1 MGTPQRIQT
10 YMEKH
15 RLTPLFEEMMNKVL
29 HEQPEDPY
37 LYLIKVLY
45 RKAGLDI
52 PADIR
57 LGAVRKS
64 SPERLGRRTKSPE
77 PSRKSNTWAASG
89 TDDRGY
95 NKPWLTHS
103 KKPKPKSPDEPEH
116 ARPAVT
122 SPKSNRVHSARPHTA
137 QTSSSP
143 RSQAQQTLASPR
155 SHVKQT
161 HSSPRTMSESL
172 PLSFDDL
179 LKVTPISPGRRQKQG
194 WNADNKVAATS
205 FDDLFEGQTKSEES
219 KGHRRT
225 ETSKDTRTA
234 WASSG
239 LGDDDIFRS
248 SNYKGPR
255 PSRTE
260 EDPLAGELMNCKET
274 VKQNTNADMNSTG
287 HVRGPKIESK
297 KHRQELNQYLQEK
310 DKHSDDSGY
319 LDEQE
324 EEDDAIELLEDAD
337 DLRREGVTNIP
348 KSGYKL
354 SKILRQRHE
363 DANVKLN
370 INLNYADIRPQYS
383 FTDDRYNR
391 QPNNGSPY
399 DSDPDERPNT
409 GMSGYQPSPGDSED
423 DEFESVSQVTG
434 PRRPVWNVMDSDGE
448 TYNPK
453 MSRTLPEPTRSRK
466 SNSQSRKLAAT
477 VPVRFD
483 DTPYPSR
490 SVESADSFLQG
501 RETWSGRTTEPQDEE
516 VTVRGSVRSES
527 GGWQLPRYESDTS
540 LAEWQYEGKLK
551 KNPPPKAY

>member
-116 ARPAVT
+116 ARP
-122 SPKSNRVHSARPHTA
+122 
-137 QTSSSP
+137 
-143 RSQAQQTLASPR
+143 
-155 SHVKQT
+155 
-161 HSSPRTMSESL
+161 
-172 PLSFDDL
+172 
-179 LKVTPISPGRRQKQG
+179 GRRQKQG
-194 WNADNKVAATS
+194 WNADNKVSATS
-205 FDDLFEGQTKSEES
+205 FDDLFEGQTKSEET

-255 PSRTE
+255 PYRTE
-260 EDPLAGELMNCKET
+260 ENPLAGELMNCKES
-274 VKQNTNADMNSTG
+274 VKQNSNTDMNSTG

-348 KSGYKL
+348 KAGYKL

-453 MSRTLPEPTRSRK
+453 MSRTLPEPSRSRK

-551 KNPPPKAY
+551 KTPPPKAY